1 MAKVGRAAR
10 NASLMRV
17 EAVSADKTI
26 GASETGEVYFVDASA
41 ASVTLTLPAVKAGAY
56 VKVILSATNA
66 ANTTCTIQAAPD
78 TINILGKIIAIA
90 ADMADGTSDA
100 GADGDDKIVFPA
112 NCALG
117 SWVELVCDGTAWYAC
132 GMYSGAAA
140 NGVAFAAS

>member
-17 EAVSADKTI
+17 ESVSSDKTI
-26 GASETGEVYFVDASA
+26 GAAETGEVYFVDASA
-41 ASVTLTLPAVKAGAY
+41 ASVTLTLPPVKAGAY
-56 VKVILSATNA
+56 IKVILSATNGA
-66 ANTTCTIQAAPD
+66 STTCTIQTSPNTVD
-78 TINILGKIIAIA
+78 VLGKIIAIA

-100 GADGDDKIVFPA
+100 GASGDDKIVFPA

-117 SWVELVCDGTAWYAC
+117 SWVELVCDGSAWYAC